1 MLTPQL
7 LSTVYKEKMFT
18 NGIEDELKA
27 PEKPSLVIIV
37 IEDLVFLAFKT
48 DVSQKDTL
56 SGK

>member
-1 MLTPQL
+1 
-7 LSTVYKEKMFT
+7 MFT

-37 IEDLVFLAFKT
+37 IEDSVFLAFKT